1 MRALAGD
8 LLLTAWDRCA
18 REHDLNRAL
27 IMLSIALPQSSCEHL
42 AELSIGERNVLLLRL
57 HEMSFGPHL
66 RGFAACARCDAP
78 LEFAVNAAALAAR
91 LEAQGARAACE
102 CSDESRRFHMRPVN
116 SRDLIA
122 SLDIADTAQAQERLL
137 AGCLSAAKGADA
149 AELRTLPAALA
160 AFERVNAA
168 AELSCTIECPA
179 CAKVETRDLD
189 VARFLWLEVRH
200 AARRLF
206 EEVHALAATYGW
218 SERAIVRMSPQR
230 RGVYLEM
237 LGA

>member
-27 IMLSIALPQSSCEHL
+27 IMLSIALPQSSCEEL

-57 HEMSFGPHL
+57 HQMSFGPHL
-66 RGFAACARCDAP
+66 RGFAACARCGAP
-78 LEFAVNAAALAAR
+78 LEFAVNATALAAR
-91 LEAQGARAACE
+91 LEAQAAPGAGE
-102 CSDESRRFHMRPVN
+102 CSDESRRYQMRPVN

-122 SLDIADTAQAQERLL
+122 SLDFADTEEAQEKVL
-137 AGCLSAAKGADA
+137 AGCLSAAEGADA
-149 AELRTLPAALA
+149 AELRTLPAVLA

-168 AELSCTIECPA
+168 AELSCTIECPG
-179 CAKVETRDLD
+179 CANVESRDLD
-189 VARFLWLEVRH
+189 IARFLWLEARH

-206 EEVHALAATYGW
+206 EEVHALAAAYGW

-230 RGVYLEM
+230 RGAYLEM